1 MIAVFAVVDGIS
13 VDIIIV
19 FAGELVVLIKVESKV
34 NSGEEDVLKIEGIP
48 VVLLIIPIVVPL

>member
-19 FAGELVVLIKVESKV
+19 FTGELVVLIKVECKE

-48 VVLLIIPIVVPL
+48 VVLLIILIVVPL